1 MVKKRK
7 DHKIKHLPKSKE
19 LQHKPFWA
27 TIAIIFLVSI
37 ITIITVQESS
47 LTGKAIQSIAYMP
60 AGTELFSEIR
70 DVKGIQSST
79 VELRDTVKGGAI
91 IFNQDETIPFEGTT
105 YSKFTVTSAD
115 AVKFGKITLKLKV
128 KDLTFAPADLRLYV
142 NGNEIATTLDKF
154 EAGYDYF
161 TSSLQFEEGQ
171 YVVGKKKVVA
181 QPVVKEE
188 VVAPE
193 EKPVVEEPVAPV
205 VEQPAQVVEIA
216 VPEKTFWQKIKVFF
230 GWE

>member
-7 DHKIKHLPKSKE
+7 DHKIKHLPKSEE

-70 DVKGIQSST
+70 DVKGVQSST
-79 VELRDTVKGGAI
+79 VELKETVKGGTI
-91 IFNQDETIPFEGTT
+91 IFKQDETIAFDGTA
-105 YSKFTVTSAD
+105 YSKFTVTSTD
-115 AVKFGKITLKLKV
+115 AAKFSKITLRLKV
-128 KDLTFAPADLRLYV
+128 KDLTFAPTDLRLYV
-142 NGNEIATTLDKF
+142 NGKEIATTLDKL
-154 EAGYDYF
+154 ENGYDYF
-161 TSSLQFEEGQ
+161 TASLQFEEGQ
-171 YVVGKKKVVA
+171 YIIGKKKVIA

-188 VVAPE
+188 VVV
-193 EKPVVEEPVAPV
+193 PVETPIVEEPVAPV
-205 VEQPAQVVEIA
+205 VEQPASVVEVVA
-216 VPEKTFWQKIKVFF
+216 PEKTFWQKVKAFF
-230 GWE
+230 GME